1 MTNKIIR
8 VLGYMALAI
17 AILLSGFLIAS
28 IIYVLWLTVHPIIAV
43 ICTVAL
49 LIVAAYGWIADD

>member
-17 AILLSGFLIAS
+17 AILLSGFFIAS
-28 IIYVLWLTVHPIIAV
+28 IIYALWLTVHPIIAV